1 MEVPCA
7 LEARRLSNACG
18 RKQEQVERVLL
29 GEAQQES
36 RPGPKSPFWF
46 SRGIKHYNQ
55 VKGPGRVR
63 IETDICL

>member
-18 RKQEQVERVLL
+18 RKQEEVERVLL

-36 RPGPKSPFWF
+36 TPGPKIPSGLVVGLYIITRL
-46 SRGIKHYNQ
+46 RGQ
-55 VKGPGRVR
+55 EGS
-63 IETDICL
+63 E